1 MNRDVRLVMSVQS
14 RLQLEFIRCC
24 SHTKELW
31 PMSRLAETTVIQNP
45 PTLLLLLHQILIDDL
60 QMTNAADTL
69 TRIITQYDGKLAQ
82 CILDIQRHAQQ
93 ELLDIEAAIGK
104 RAVFSSDAVVVVSDD
119 EKHKM
124 RTANANYQVARA
136 LSIAV
141 CDVTAGNH
149 RVGLR
154 GEIGSINRRSQDRSA
169 HSSNPITTVKKPSG
183 EFVG

>member
-1 MNRDVRLVMSVQS
+1 MPRTHS
-14 RLQLEFIRCC
+14 
-24 SHTKELW
+24 
-31 PMSRLAETTVIQNP
+31 LA
-45 PTLLLLLHQILIDDL
+45 
-60 QMTNAADTL
+60 
-69 TRIITQYDGKLAQ
+69 YDGKLAQ
-82 CILDIQRHAQQ
+82 CILDIQRQ

-104 RAVFSSDAVVVVSDD
+104 RAVFSSDAAVVVSDD

-154 GEIGSINRRSQDRSA
+154 GREIGSINRTKISRPLCALIQS
-169 HSSNPITTVKKPSG
+169 KPSG